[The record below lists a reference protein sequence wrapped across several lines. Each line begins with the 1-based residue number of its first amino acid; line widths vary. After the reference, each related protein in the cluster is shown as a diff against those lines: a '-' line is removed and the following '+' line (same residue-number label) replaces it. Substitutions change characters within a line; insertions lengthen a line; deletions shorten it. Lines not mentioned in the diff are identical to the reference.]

1 MVADLWSLSPLHLPG
16 VLWAVDSSLCLFQV
30 TGRDAVEFGL
40 DPYQCLGQTLQKL
53 FPQPLAEVHTK
64 HHLQTLLGIPT
75 AYEVHWQQQHYWCS
89 LQPLPAASGV
99 VGMALNLS
107 PPQPQGLHP
116 ERPQYLDP
124 LTRLPNRLWLISHL
138 TQQLDHA
145 DADYQLALLSLNLD
159 AFKTINESFGHSTG
173 DFLLQVIASRLA
185 QLLEGRNAV
194 ARMGGDEFMV
204 IMPDL
209 TYQEEAIALAQQLL
223 ATVAEAIEIEGHE
236 IHITAC
242 IGISLFPRDGRDA
255 DRLIKH
261 ADAAMSEAKRRS
273 RNSYQ
278 LYSGNITMAA
288 YNRLLLEGQIRRAL
302 IGDEFE
308 VYYQPQMES
317 RNGRIIGSEALLRWQ
332 KGDQDWISPT
342 QFIPVAE
349 DMGLLQT
356 LGEWVLQTACT
367 QVKTWH
373 QAGWTDL
380 TVSVN
385 LSMSQFQRSDLV
397 DVIGRILMQSQL
409 PPHCLVLEITES
421 MAAQD
426 MGTTVAMLNRLHR
439 MGVKLAIDD
448 FGTGYSSISYLKRF
462 PLDKLKIDQ
471 SFIHDLAHVDPATMD
486 NCHDVALVEAIIHL
500 AHCLHLKAVAEGV
513 ETRQQLQILQQLDC
527 DEVQGYFV
535 APPVL
540 ADEFF
545 NLLSGDEQG
554 SRPRRLTEG

>member
-1 MVADLWSLSPLHLPG
+1 M
-16 VLWAVDSSLCLFQV
+16 
-30 TGRDAVEFGL
+30 
-40 DPYQCLGQTLQKL
+40 
-53 FPQPLAEVHTK
+53 
-64 HHLQTLLGIPT
+64 
-75 AYEVHWQQQHYWCS
+75 
-89 LQPLPAASGV
+89 PAASGV
-99 VGMALNLS
+99 IGMALNLS
-107 PPQPQGLHP
+107 PPQLQGLQP
-116 ERPQYLDP
+116 ERTQYLDP

-138 TQQLDHA
+138 SQYLDLAKA
-145 DADYQLALLSLNLD
+145 DDKLALLSLNLD

-173 DFLLQVIASRLA
+173 DILLQVIAGRLA
-185 QLLEGRNAV
+185 QLLEGGNAV

-204 IMPDL
+204 VMPDC
-209 TYQEEAIALAQQLL
+209 TYQEEAVALAQRLL
-223 ATVAEAIEIEGHE
+223 ASVAEAIEIESHE
-236 IHITAC
+236 IYITAC

-308 VYYQPQMES
+308 VYYQPQIES
-317 RNGRIIGSEALLRWQ
+317 RSGRIIGSEALLRWQ
-332 KGDQDWISPT
+332 RGDQDWISPT

-367 QVKTWH
+367 QVRDWH
-373 QAGWTDL
+373 QAGWIDL

-385 LSMSQFQRSDLV
+385 LSMSQFQRTDLV
-397 DVIGRILMQSQL
+397 EVIGEILMQSQL
-409 PPHCLVLEITES
+409 PPRCLVLEITES

-426 MGTTVAMLNRLHR
+426 VGATVAMLNRLHR

-471 SFIHDLAHVDPATMD
+471 SFIRDLAHVDPASMGD
-486 NCHDVALVEAIIHL
+486 CHDVALVEAIIHL

-513 ETRQQLQILQQLDC
+513 ETQQQLQILQQLDC

-545 NLLSGDEQG
+545 SLLSGEEKG
-554 SRPRRLTEG
+554 SRPRQSTS